1 MLQKAACCSDGSFTG
16 EETDSGLQHSL
27 ARFSHPGLPPLK
39 ITGMDEAEHTV
50 TDEDFLTPDSSSASS
65 GHSHSQKG
73 SDVLSQQMFGAS
85 TSQHTSKPSGD
96 SIKVE
101 YSMVVGTTTWPLQP
115 A

>member
-1 MLQKAACCSDGSFTG
+1 MAACRSDGSFTG

-39 ITGMDEAEHTV
+39 ITGMDEGEHIV

-73 SDVLSQQMFGAS
+73 SDVLSEQIFSTS
-85 TSQHTSKPSGD
+85 TSQHTGKPSRA
-96 SIKVE
+96 SIKSE
-101 YSMVVGTTTWPLQP
+101 YSMLVGFAKCTLQP